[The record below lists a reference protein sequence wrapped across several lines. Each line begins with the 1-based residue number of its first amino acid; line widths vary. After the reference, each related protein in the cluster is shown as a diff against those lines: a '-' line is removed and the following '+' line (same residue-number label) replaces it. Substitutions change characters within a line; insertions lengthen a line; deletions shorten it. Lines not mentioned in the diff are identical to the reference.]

1 VVGVGVAICCYM
13 HQKEWLE
20 VRVVQIL
27 HTNNEVPG
35 EDGCILSSKS
45 LVALRRVEAR
55 QVSRWKE
62 KREPRCC

>member
-1 VVGVGVAICCYM
+1 
-13 HQKEWLE
+13 

-27 HTNNEVPG
+27 HTNNEAPG

-55 QVSRWKE
+55 KVSRWKE
-62 KREPRCC
+62 KNKPRCY